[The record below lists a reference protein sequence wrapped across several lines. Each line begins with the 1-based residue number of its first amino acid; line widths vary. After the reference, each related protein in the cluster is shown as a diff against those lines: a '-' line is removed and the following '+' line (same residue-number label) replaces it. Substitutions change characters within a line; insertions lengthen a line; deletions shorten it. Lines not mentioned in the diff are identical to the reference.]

1 MSYFWGKGIRKGRHA
16 CRPHL
21 KNTEM
26 KKFQKEH
33 RKDSDI
39 MDNGTI
45 AIIIPLH
52 NAGRYFTP
60 CRRSIDAQTLHGWE
74 VWLVDDHSTDGSWDA
89 ARQWAARDSRVH
101 VFRNA
106 ANEGCGMARR
116 RAIGLALRHSRA
128 AWYAFIDADDHVSPD
143 FLAVMLDAVRRT
155 GAEAAV
161 CGTVNRDA
169 DDAYLGTD
177 IAECDHVTGGERL
190 YRDYMLSGWIK
201 QYNGNKL
208 FARRVMEA
216 VPYSPLRYCEDS
228 ATTFRWLWEAR
239 SVAVVARAMYH
250 YVHRPGSNSRDGNAP
265 LRKAIDT
272 VACVLV
278 HWRFCREHG
287 FAWMRERLRL
297 FVAPHIAAAV
307 AALDPSSPDYE
318 GVEAARREMF
328 CTD

>member
-1 MSYFWGKGIRKGRHA
+1 
-16 CRPHL
+16 
-21 KNTEM
+21 M
-26 KKFQKEH
+26 KKSQKEQH
-33 RKDSDI
+33 KDNDI
-39 MDNGTI
+39 MDNSAI

-60 CRRSIDAQTLHGWE
+60 CRRGIDAQTHHGWE

-89 ARQWAARDSRVH
+89 ALRWAARDSRVH

-106 ANEGCGMARR
+106 ANEGCGLARR

-155 GAEAAV
+155 GAEAAC

-169 DDAYLGTD
+169 ADAYLGTD
-177 IAECDHVTGGERL
+177 IAECEYVTGGEQL
-190 YRDYMLSGWIK
+190 YRDYMTSLWIK

-208 FARRVMEA
+208 FARRLVEA
-216 VPYSPLRYCEDS
+216 VDYSPLRYCEDS

-239 SVAVVARAMYH
+239 SAVVVPRAMYH
-250 YVHRPGSNSRDGNAP
+250 YVHHPGSNSRDGNAP

-278 HWRFCREHG
+278 HWRFCKEQG
-287 FAWMRERLRL
+287 FTWMLERLRL
-297 FVAPHIAAAV
+297 FAAPHMAAAV
-307 AALDPSSPDYE
+307 AGLDATSPDYAA
-318 GVEAARREMF
+318 VEEARREMF
-328 CTD
+328 GTD